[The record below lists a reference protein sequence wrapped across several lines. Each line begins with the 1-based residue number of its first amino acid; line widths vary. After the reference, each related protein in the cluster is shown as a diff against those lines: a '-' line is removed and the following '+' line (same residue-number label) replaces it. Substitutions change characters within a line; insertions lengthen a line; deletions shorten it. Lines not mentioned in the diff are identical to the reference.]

1 MPHLG
6 CGLLVDSLARLQYNL
21 YIAKRNNMS
30 ELNTQLTQLLLQ
42 VQMLLEDSD
51 LGEHVAIQNAF
62 NALVCAIDEE
72 LQ

>member
-1 MPHLG
+1 M
-6 CGLLVDSLARLQYNL
+6 QNL
-21 YIAKRNNMS
+21 NAQI
-30 ELNTQLTQLLLQ
+30 TQLLLQ